1 MFIKSGNNFLLARKE
16 WERPDLN
23 RRPIGYQPIALTAE
37 LRSLKVKFS
46 SCFCFR
52 KTEVESEALQPPH
65 YYRRFRRE
73 AKGRVTEPFCR
84 EEITHPEYSLLSKK

>member
-1 MFIKSGNNFLLARKE
+1 
-16 WERPDLN
+16 
-23 RRPIGYQPIALTAE
+23 
-37 LRSLKVKFS
+37 
-46 SCFCFR
+46 
-52 KTEVESEALQPPH
+52 VESEALQPPH